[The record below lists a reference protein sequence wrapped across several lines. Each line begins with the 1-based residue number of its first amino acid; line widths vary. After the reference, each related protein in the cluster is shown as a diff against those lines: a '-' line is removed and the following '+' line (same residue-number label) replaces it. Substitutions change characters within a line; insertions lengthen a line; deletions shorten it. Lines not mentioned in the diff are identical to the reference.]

1 MIPSLSLASA
11 SSFLRA
17 HEVHPDAFSVF
28 FYSSLLDIH
37 FVGYTVAR
45 SARSA
50 RSTFSFEAVSLL
62 PAVAT
67 SVDSFHHSSRGSD
80 GRSSA
85 IKP

>member
-1 MIPSLSLASA
+1 MPSRSFLTHLCWTSTSLAI
-11 SSFLRA
+11 R
-17 HEVHPDAFSVF
+17 
-28 FYSSLLDIH
+28 
-37 FVGYTVAR
+37 YTVVR